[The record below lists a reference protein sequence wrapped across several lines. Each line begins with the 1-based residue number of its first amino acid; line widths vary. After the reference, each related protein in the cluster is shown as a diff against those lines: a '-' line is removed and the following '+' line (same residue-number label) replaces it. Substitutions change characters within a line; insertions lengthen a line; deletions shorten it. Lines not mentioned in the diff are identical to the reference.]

1 MNNTRLMLIAQW
13 EGKLPNA
20 ESLMLAKQLEGVDE
34 ETLAILM
41 AVQFKDPII
50 GLVLGFLFG
59 VLGVDRFYKGDI
71 GLGVVKLLTC
81 WLTLGIWWVIDLFLV
96 WRGIKKDNAAKIAK
110 VLAFAKSEAQK

>member
-20 ESLMLAKQLEGVDE
+20 ESLMLVKQLEGVDE
-34 ETLAILM
+34 ETLAMLM

-59 VLGVDRFYKGDI
+59 MFGVDRFYKGDI
-71 GLGVVKLLTC
+71 GLGVVKLLSFFLSFVCGLITFGFFWIPAFI
-81 WLTLGIWWVIDLFLV
+81 WLFIDFFLV
-96 WRGIKKDNAAKIAK
+96 WRGIKKRQC
-110 VLAFAKSEAQK
+110 S